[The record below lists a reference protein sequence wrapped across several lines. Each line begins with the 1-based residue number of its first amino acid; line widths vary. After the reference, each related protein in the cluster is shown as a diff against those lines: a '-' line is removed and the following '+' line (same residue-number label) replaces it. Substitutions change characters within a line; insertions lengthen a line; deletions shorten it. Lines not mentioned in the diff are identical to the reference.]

1 MTGLSLVFTAG
12 VTVFDE
18 EALRRAACA
27 QAAREGLSKESWVSL
42 RQGMASDLIMLLDPG
57 SIPGAGFEIRHSVCE
72 ANGDDA

>member
-1 MTGLSLVFTAG
+1 MSGLSLVFTAD
-12 VTVFDE
+12 VAVFDE

-27 QAAREGLSKESWVSL
+27 QASREGLTEESWASL

-72 ANGDDA
+72 ASGDGA